1 MMRKNL
7 ILSFVQ
13 RHLQLLVSVASVI
26 VLSRLVSPEETGTFS
41 IGVAIAA
48 LTHAVRDFGVGN
60 FLIKEAEITIQK
72 IQTAFTVSMI
82 IAIALSLVLLGV
94 SVPVARFYGKPEIA
108 TVIWLT
114 TLGLLISPL
123 STVNLA
129 LLLRDGRFKDMF
141 KISIAS
147 AFANAGVS
155 IFFAWRGMGAT
166 ALALGAL
173 AQSAALVIV
182 SNLLMRDFAMYRFSL
197 SYWRQISHFG
207 THMAVSG
214 VAEQMG
220 GRASDLIVGKLV
232 GFSAVGLLSRSG
244 TLITM
249 VQDSMQSS
257 VMPVILTSMAED
269 TRKTGNILPLLLKS
283 ISYFTVIMWP
293 IFALISIYAHD
304 AILVLFGAKWV
315 GASPYTSLL
324 CVGAGFAVMSSFT
337 STICN
342 VANKA
347 HLLSRYSLTVQGMR
361 VLLVAV
367 GAAMTDLI
375 RVVEMLVLAEIIQC
389 VLAFF
394 CVRQAVAI
402 DVRRIVANC
411 WRSLVVMALVTAV
424 MLPLSS
430 VLDYPALVR
439 LIVVGIAG
447 VLAWLCAVLVVRHP
461 IAQELQIIYG
471 HIAGR
476 LRPT

>member
-1 MMRKNL
+1 MRKNL

-60 FLIKEAEITIQK
+60 FLIKEAEITLNK
-72 IQTAFTVSMI
+72 IRTAFTVSMI
-82 IAIALSLVLLGV
+82 IAVILSVVLLAV
-94 SVPVARFYGKPEIA
+94 SIPVARFYGKPEIA

-129 LLLRDGRFKDMF
+129 LLLREGRFKDMF
-141 KISIAS
+141 KISIS
-147 AFANAGVS
+147 SSFANAGVS
-155 IFFAWRGMGAT
+155 ILCAWAGMGAT

-173 AQSAALVIV
+173 AASASLVLV
-182 SNLLMRDFAMYRFSL
+182 SNLIMRDFAMYRFSL
-197 SYWRQISHFG
+197 AYWRQISHFG

-214 VAEQMG
+214 VADQMG
-220 GRASDLIVGKLV
+220 SRASDLIVGKLV

-244 TLITM
+244 TLIGM

-283 ISYFTVIMWP
+283 LSYFSVIMWP
-293 IFALISIYAHD
+293 LFALIAIYAHD
-304 AILVLFGAKWV
+304 AILVLFGAKWLA
-315 GASPYTSLL
+315 ASPYTSIL
-324 CVGAGFAVMSSFT
+324 CIGAGFAVLSSFV

-361 VLLVAV
+361 VVLVAI
-367 GAAMTDLI
+367 GAALTELHW
-375 RVVEMLVLAEIIQC
+375 VVQMLVVAEMVQC
-389 VLAFF
+389 VLAYF
-394 CVRQAVAI
+394 CVRQVVAI
-402 DVRRIVANC
+402 DVKRIVATC
-411 WRSLVVMALVTAV
+411 WRSLAVMALVIAV

-439 LIVVGIAG
+439 LVLVGIAG
-447 VLAWLCAVLVVRHP
+447 GLTWLCAVMVVRHP
-461 IAQELQIIYG
+461 ITQELQLIYG
-471 HIAGR
+471 HLAGR